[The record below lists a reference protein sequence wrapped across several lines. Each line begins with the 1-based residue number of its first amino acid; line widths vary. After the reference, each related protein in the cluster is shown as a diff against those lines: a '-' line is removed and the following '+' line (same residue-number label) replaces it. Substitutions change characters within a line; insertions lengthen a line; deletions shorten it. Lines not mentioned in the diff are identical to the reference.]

1 MTDDGDCQCQWNTYL
16 LAGVRWNALFCRS
29 WLRVNGNLNWNDV
42 LDVLEHAFNANGI
55 TYIRMKGGR
64 KAHIGISQLR
74 GQNSNPTWTGKVRG
88 EKESPRS
95 IQVLMLLIQ
104 HGENGLNLLEAQHV
118 VLIEPLLNPAAE
130 AQAIS
135 RVH

>member
-1 MTDDGDCQCQWNTYL
+1 MQAASLWRLEEEDTLRRRALAEGIDMTDDGDCQCQWNTYL

-74 GQNSNPTWTGKVRG
+74 GQNSNPTWTGKVR
-88 EKESPRS
+88 
-95 IQVLMLLIQ
+95 
-104 HGENGLNLLEAQHV
+104 
-118 VLIEPLLNPAAE
+118 E

>member
-1 MTDDGDCQCQWNTYL
+1 MQAASLWRLEEEDTLRRRALAEGIDMTDDGDCQCQWNTYL

-29 WLRVNGNLNWNDV
+29 WLRVNGNL
-42 LDVLEHAFNANGI
+42 
-55 TYIRMKGGR
+55 K